1 MKPRHPLRRKRILLP
16 GTALAAALFGW
27 FLLPLFF
34 PLPTSLTDNPSASP
48 VLLDRHGKPLHHLV
62 LPDFTRSAPVA
73 LDQVPADLVACT
85 LAAEDKR
92 FRSHG
97 GIDLLATARAAKDA
111 VFHRR
116 SVSGAST
123 ITQQL
128 VKLSS
133 PAAPRTLSTKLRE
146 ALLARHLEMKWSKDQ
161 IFTAY
166 LNRLPYGNHRR
177 GPAEAARF
185 YFQKPLADLSLGESA
200 LLAGLPQAPSRLDP
214 LKHPARALA
223 RRGIVLDRLAA
234 TYDASRI
241 SAARAETLNLR
252 PLPEGHLAPWLPSSF
267 DVQRSMFDVRCSL
280 DSALQQDLEAIVREE
295 LDKLSTSNLKHAA
308 VVVLDNETREI
319 LALVSSGDWR
329 DPNGGQINGALVPRS
344 PGSALK
350 PFTWLLAFEK
360 GGLHPGSIVADI
372 PTRFRTKE
380 GLDAPEN
387 YDRTFRGPVSVR
399 EALACSLNVPA
410 MRALNDLGGPR
421 PLHQLLLELDLDT
434 IGPDPAPYGL
444 GLTLGNAPVRLLDL
458 TNAYATL
465 AQGGVHR
472 EARLWMGDGRWEMA
486 DENAKPSAASQ
497 STIHHPPSTI
507 HNPPSTICHLSS
519 AYLIAEILADPVA
532 RAPSFGRRGP
542 LELPFPCAAK
552 TGTSSDFRDNW
563 CLGFTGRFTVG
574 VWAGNFDNS
583 PMKGISGVAGAGP
596 VFHRTML
603 RLHREEKPQ
612 WLERP
617 AGLVEVA
624 IDPLTGKKM
633 ADLSFVASAEKDGR
647 PVLRSFSEERWQ
659 MADEK
664 AKGTVASA
672 STIYHP
678 RSTIYDPPSFFAEA
692 TKDRSTI
699 CLLPADRLPLASS
712 PSDRD
717 AEGRVL
723 LDSSYSQWFA
733 SEHNRRR
740 SQFAIAIDRPAE
752 LPLRILAPRDGTT
765 YLLDPELPNGGV
777 LHLATNL
784 PGQATWSSETLEVTP
799 GGVEAL
805 VRLKPGSHV
814 LTATDKRN
822 GVRRDVTIQV
832 EQR

>member
-1 MKPRHPLRRKRILLP
+1 MTVRLKAKLRRKRILLP

-27 FLLPLFF
+27 FLLPLFL
-34 PLPTSLTDNPSASP
+34 PLPAALTDNPSASP

-62 LPDFTRSAPVA
+62 LPDFTRSAPVT
-73 LDQVPADLVACT
+73 LDEVPADLVACT

-97 GIDLLATARAAKDA
+97 GIDLLATARAAKDSLL
-111 VFHRR
+111 HRR
-116 SVSGAST
+116 TVSGAST

-133 PAAPRTLSTKLRE
+133 LPAPRSLRTKLRE

-161 IFTAY
+161 ILVAY
-166 LNRLPYGNHRR
+166 LNRLPYGNHRT

-200 LLAGLPQAPSRLDP
+200 LLAGLPQAPSRLNP
-214 LKHPARALA
+214 IKHPARALA

-234 TYDASRI
+234 NYVASRI

-252 PLPEGHLAPWLPSSF
+252 PLPEKPLAPWLPASF
-267 DVQRSMFDVRCSL
+267 DPASAATTRLSL
-280 DSALQQDLEAIVREE
+280 DADLQQDVEAIVREE
-295 LDKLSTSNLKHAA
+295 LDKLSTSNLQHAA

-372 PTRFRTKE
+372 PTRFRTQE

-387 YDRTFRGPVSVR
+387 YDRTFRGPVTVR

-421 PLHQLLLELDLDT
+421 PLHELLLELGLDT

-465 AQGGVHR
+465 AEGGVHR
-472 EARLWMGDGRWEMA
+472 GCGIL
-486 DENAKPSAASQ
+486 PQASPVPAT
-497 STIHHPPSTI
+497 SRFS
-507 HNPPSTICHLSS
+507 NSS
-519 AYLIAEILADPVA
+519 AYLISGILADPIA

-563 CLGFTGRFTVG
+563 CLGFTAKFTVG

-583 PMKGISGVAGAGP
+583 PMKGLSGVAGAGP

-603 RLHREEKPQ
+603 RLHRDEEPQ
-612 WLERP
+612 WLEHP

-624 IDPLTGKKM
+624 LDPLTGKRM
-633 ADLSFVASAEKDGR
+633 E
-647 PVLRSFSEERWQ
+647 
-659 MADEK
+659 DEK
-664 AKGTVASA
+664 AKDLIASSSA
-672 STIYHP
+672 IYHL
-678 RSTIYDPPSFFAEA
+678 PS
-692 TKDRSTI
+692 
-699 CLLPADRLPLASS
+699 DRLPLASS
-712 PSDRD
+712 LSDRD

-723 LDSSYSQWFA
+723 LDSSYSEWFA

-740 SQFAIAIDRPAE
+740 SLFALAVDRPAE
-752 LPLRILAPRDGTT
+752 VPLRILAPRDGST

-784 PGQATWSSETLEVTP
+784 PGEATWSSETLEITP

-805 VRLKPGSHV
+805 ARLTPGSHV
-814 LTATDKRN
+814 LTVTDKRN
-822 GVRRDVTIQV
+822 GGKRDVTIRV
-832 EQR
+832 EER

>member
-1 MKPRHPLRRKRILLP
+1 MKPRQLLRRKRVLLP

-62 LPDFTRSAPVA
+62 LPDFTRSTPVA

-111 VFHRR
+111 VLHRR

-133 PAAPRTLSTKLRE
+133 PAAPRTLRTKLRE
-146 ALLARHLEMKWSKDQ
+146 ALLARHLEMKWSKDR
-161 IFTAY
+161 ILTAY
-166 LNRLPYGNHRR
+166 LNRLPYGNHRS

-214 LKHPARALA
+214 LKHPARALS

-241 SAARAETLNLR
+241 SAARAEPLNLR
-252 PLPEGHLAPWLPSSF
+252 PLPDKPLAPWLPASF
-267 DVQRSMFDVRCSL
+267 GGSIATTRLSL
-280 DSALQQDLEAIVREE
+280 DAALQQDIEAIVREE

-308 VVVLDNETREI
+308 VVVLDNDTREI

-387 YDRTFRGPVSVR
+387 YDRTFRGPVTVS

-410 MRALNDLGGPR
+410 MRALNDLGGPS
-421 PLHQLLLELDLDT
+421 PLHQLLLELGLDT

-465 AQGGVHR
+465 AEGGIR
-472 EARLWMGDGRWEMA
+472 RA
-486 DENAKPSAASQ
+486 P
-497 STIHHPPSTI
+497 T
-507 HNPPSTICHLSS
+507 LSLDSRFDVQRSMFDVRS

-542 LELPFPCAAK
+542 LELPFRCAAK

-563 CLGFTGRFTVG
+563 CLGFTGKFTVG

-583 PMKGISGVAGAGP
+583 PMKGLSGVAGAGP

-603 RLHREEKPQ
+603 RLHRDEKPE

-617 AGLVEVA
+617 PGLVEVA
-624 IDPLTGKKM
+624 LDPLTGKK
-633 ADLSFVASAEKDGR
+633 VGDGR
-647 PVLRSFSEERWQ
+647 LE

-664 AKGTVASA
+664 ARGTVTSSSPIPHPPSA
-672 STIYHP
+672 IYHL
-678 RSTIYDPPSFFAEA
+678 PS
-692 TKDRSTI
+692 
-699 CLLPADRLPLASS
+699 DRLPLASS

-723 LDSSYSQWFA
+723 LDSSYSEWFA

-740 SQFAIAIDRPAE
+740 SRFAIAIDRPAE

-799 GGVEAL
+799 GGGEAL

-822 GVRRDVTIQV
+822 GGRRDVTIRV

>member
-1 MKPRHPLRRKRILLP
+1 MIRRYRKFLRRKRLLFP

-34 PLPTSLTDNPSASP
+34 PLPAALTDNPSASP

-62 LPDFTRSAPVA
+62 LPDFTRSSPVT
-73 LDQVPADLVACT
+73 LDEVPADLVACT

-97 GIDLLATARAAKDA
+97 GIDLPATARAAKDSLL
-111 VFHRR
+111 HRR
-116 SVSGAST
+116 TVSGAST

-133 PAAPRTLSTKLRE
+133 PPSPRNLRTKLRE
-146 ALLARHLEMKWSKDQ
+146 ALLARHLEMKWSKDE
-161 IFTAY
+161 ILTAY
-166 LNRLPYGNHRR
+166 LNRLPYGNHRT

-200 LLAGLPQAPSRLDP
+200 LLAGLPQAPSRLNP
-214 LKHPARALA
+214 IKHPARALA
-223 RRGIVLDRLAA
+223 RRGVVLDRLAA
-234 TYDASRI
+234 NYDASRI

-252 PLPEGHLAPWLPSSF
+252 PLPEKPLAPWLPSSF
-267 DVQRSMFDVRCSL
+267 DPASAATTRLSL
-280 DSALQQDLEAIVREE
+280 DAALQQDVETIVREE
-295 LDKLSTSNLKHAA
+295 LDKLSNSNLQHAA

-372 PTRFRTKE
+372 PTRFRTQE

-387 YDRTFRGPVSVR
+387 YDRTFRGPVTVR

-421 PLHQLLLELDLDT
+421 PLHQLLLKLGLDS

-465 AQGGVHR
+465 AEGGVHR
-472 EARLWMGDGRWEMA
+472 EVRLWMGDGRWKMV
-486 DENAKPSAASQ
+486 DGNAKGSSAPQ
-497 STIHHPPSTI
+497 STIHHL
-507 HNPPSTICHLSS
+507 PSTICHLSS
-519 AYLIAEILADPVA
+519 AYLISGILADPIA

-563 CLGFTGRFTVG
+563 CLGFTAKFTVG

-583 PMKGISGVAGAGP
+583 PMKGLSGVAGAGP

-603 RLHREEKPQ
+603 RLHRDEEPQ

-624 IDPLTGKKM
+624 LDPLTGKKM
-633 ADLSFVASAEKDGR
+633 VDGR
-647 PVLRSFSEERWQ
+647 WQ
-659 MADEK
+659 NGDGNANGS
-664 AKGTVASA
+664 AASQ
-672 STIYHP
+672 STIHHLP
-678 RSTIYDPPSFFAEA
+678 
-692 TKDRSTI
+692 STI
-699 CLLPADRLPLASS
+699 CILPADRLPLASS

-717 AEGRVL
+717 EEGRVL
-723 LDSSYSQWFA
+723 LDSSYSEWFA

-740 SQFAIAIDRPAE
+740 SLFALAVDRPAE
-752 LPLRILAPRDGTT
+752 VPLRILAPRDGST

-777 LHLATNL
+777 LYLATNL
-784 PGQATWSSETLEVTP
+784 PGEATWSSETLEITP

-805 VRLKPGSHV
+805 ARLKPGSHV
-814 LTATDKRN
+814 LTVIDKRN
-822 GVRRDVTIQV
+822 GGKRDVTIRV
-832 EQR
+832 EER

>member
-1 MKPRHPLRRKRILLP
+1 
-16 GTALAAALFGW
+16 LFCW

-62 LPDFTRSAPVA
+62 LPDFTRSTPVA

-111 VFHRR
+111 VLHRR

-133 PAAPRTLSTKLRE
+133 PAAPRTLRTKLRE
-146 ALLARHLEMKWSKDQ
+146 ALLARHLEMKWSKDR
-161 IFTAY
+161 ILTAY
-166 LNRLPYGNHRR
+166 LNRLPYGNHRS

-214 LKHPARALA
+214 LKHPARALS

-241 SAARAETLNLR
+241 SAARAEPLNLR
-252 PLPEGHLAPWLPSSF
+252 PLPDKPLAPWLPASF
-267 DVQRSMFDVRCSL
+267 GGSIATTRLSL
-280 DSALQQDLEAIVREE
+280 DAALQQDIEAIVREE

-308 VVVLDNETREI
+308 VVVLDNDTREI

-387 YDRTFRGPVSVR
+387 YDRTFRGPVTVS

-421 PLHQLLLELDLDT
+421 PLHQLLLELGLDT

-465 AQGGVHR
+465 AEGGIR
-472 EARLWMGDGRWEMA
+472 RA
-486 DENAKPSAASQ
+486 P
-497 STIHHPPSTI
+497 T
-507 HNPPSTICHLSS
+507 LSLDSRFDVQRSMFDVRS

-542 LELPFPCAAK
+542 LELPFRCAAK

-563 CLGFTGRFTVG
+563 CLGFTGKFTVG

-583 PMKGISGVAGAGP
+583 PMKGLSGVAGAGP

-603 RLHREEKPQ
+603 RLHRDEKPE

-617 AGLVEVA
+617 PGLVEVA
-624 IDPLTGKKM
+624 LDPLTGKK
-633 ADLSFVASAEKDGR
+633 VGDGR
-647 PVLRSFSEERWQ
+647 LE

-664 AKGTVASA
+664 ARGTVTSSSPIPHPPSA
-672 STIYHP
+672 IYHL
-678 RSTIYDPPSFFAEA
+678 PS
-692 TKDRSTI
+692 
-699 CLLPADRLPLASS
+699 DRLPLASS

-723 LDSSYSQWFA
+723 LDSSYSEWFA

-740 SQFAIAIDRPAE
+740 SRFAIAIDRPAE

-814 LTATDKRN
+814 LTVTDKRN
-822 GVRRDVTIQV
+822 GGRRDVTIRV